1 MDHGPHTQ
9 GILGYFRDSRK
20 VFSCF
25 FLGVE
30 PEELM
35 QGGPEATVIRR
46 AYNLTSK
53 GARELLSFLAKEPVL
68 NT

>member
-20 VFSCF
+20 VVSCF
-25 FLGVE
+25 SLEVE

-35 QGGPEATVIRR
+35 QEGPEATVIRR

-53 GARELLSFLAKEPVL
+53 GATEQLSFLTKEPVL